1 MFQTG
6 AEWSARPSVVTWNLG
21 GRIPENTSGFLHAR
35 KEGKVGGLGSL
46 MGSVSMPFAPGK
58 HGIFGDAG
66 GLGSKD
72 EARNDIWSKDT
83 SAARISGVW
92 GGLIFG
98 DNEERG
104 SKAVAQDPVETSARD
119 TSFGGTTGGS
129 KSNAIRAISL
139 EDAES
144 QDKLSV
150 LEKVPMDGGFN
161 VTRLLKYTSG
171 LHPSVGERGSV
182 HFGNILG
189 SMTARAE
196 EGGSKLGT
204 MIGDLTSRPSPGRSS
219 GSDTKDTDAIR
230 GPDYPSKAA
239 EQAASSDGV
248 PAEQTASNDRV
259 NTSNVDTSLRRWD
272 RNSIPPLEFKKLENV
287 WDDSGWSFVRRKDEP
302 KPDAREAYKM
312 KLQGLPSLQIPDR
325 LPPSLGTVEIG
336 PRERPDIARLPMCY
350 METTGRKAV
359 REERVPER
367 QEDPKL
373 FLRDLED
380 SFFEL
385 VSERQSQAQTTRV
398 SREIVTWK
406 RPLNHRKSPTLNWGD
421 VRQAL

>member
-6 AEWSARPSVVTWNLG
+6 AGWSARPSVVTWNLG
-21 GRIPENTSGFLHAR
+21 GRTPENTSGFLHAE
-35 KEGKVGGLGSL
+35 KEGKMGGFGSL
-46 MGSVSMPFAPGK
+46 MGSVSVPFAPGQ
-58 HGIFGDAG
+58 HGILGGAG
-66 GLGSKD
+66 GRGSKG
-72 EARNDIWSKDT
+72 EARSDIWSKDT

-92 GGLIFG
+92 GGLMFG

-104 SKAVAQDPVETSARD
+104 SKAAAPDPVETSAWD
-119 TSFGGTTGGS
+119 TSSAGETTGGS
-129 KSNAIRAISL
+129 KSKAIRAIAP

-144 QDKLSV
+144 QVEQSV

-161 VTRLLKYTSG
+161 VTRFLKYTSG

-196 EGGSKLGT
+196 EGGSKLGI
-204 MIGDLTSRPSPGRSS
+204 MMGDLTSRLSPGRSRGS
-219 GSDTKDTDAIR
+219 GTQDTDAIR
-230 GPDYPSKAA
+230 GPDDPSKGA
-239 EQAASSDGV
+239 EQAASRDSV
-248 PAEQTASNDRV
+248 PAEQTASRDSV
-259 NTSNVDTSLRRWD
+259 NTSNVVSSPRRWD
-272 RNSIPPLEFKKLENV
+272 RNTIPPLDFKKIENV

-302 KPDAREAYKM
+302 KPDVREANKTRI
-312 KLQGLPSLQIPDR
+312 QGLPSFQIPDR

-336 PRERPDIARLPMCY
+336 PRERPDFSRLPLCY
-350 METTGRKAV
+350 METTGQEVV
-359 REERVPER
+359 REERMPER

-385 VSERQSQAQTTRV
+385 GSERKSQAQATRV

-406 RPLNHRKSPTLNWGD
+406 RPLKPQEISDARLG
-421 VRQAL
+421 

>member
-1 MFQTG
+1 
-6 AEWSARPSVVTWNLG
+6 
-21 GRIPENTSGFLHAR
+21 
-35 KEGKVGGLGSL
+35 
-46 MGSVSMPFAPGK
+46 MGSVSIPFAPGK
-58 HGIFGDAG
+58 QGSFGDAG
-66 GLGSKD
+66 GRGSKG

-98 DNEERG
+98 ENEERG
-104 SKAVAQDPVETSARD
+104 SKAAAPDPVETSALD
-119 TSFGGTTGGS
+119 TSAGETTGGS
-129 KSNAIRAISL
+129 KSNIIRAIAP

-144 QDKLSV
+144 QVKLSV

-182 HFGNILG
+182 QLGNILG

-196 EGGSKLGT
+196 EGGSKLGI
-204 MIGDLTSRPSPGRSS
+204 MMGDLTSRLSPGRSRGS
-219 GSDTKDTDAIR
+219 GTQDTDAIL
-230 GPDYPSKAA
+230 GPDDPSKAA
-239 EQAASSDGV
+239 EQAASRDSV
-248 PAEQTASNDRV
+248 PAEQTASRDSV
-259 NTSNVDTSLRRWD
+259 NTSNVDASPRRWD
-272 RNSIPPLEFKKLENV
+272 RSSIPPLEFKKFENV

-302 KPDAREAYKM
+302 KPDVREANKTRI
-312 KLQGLPSLQIPDR
+312 QGLPSFQIPDR
-325 LPPSLGTVEIG
+325 LPLSLGTVEIG
-336 PRERPDIARLPMCY
+336 PRERPDFSRLPPCY
-350 METTGRKAV
+350 METTGQQVV
-359 REERVPER
+359 REERMPER

-385 VSERQSQAQTTRV
+385 GSERKSQALATRV

-406 RPLNHRKSPTLNWGD
+406 RPLKPQEISDARLG
-421 VRQAL
+421 